1 LSLTPSSVAIDRIED
16 LFAERTELLAR
27 LNTARNSLSL
37 ARGHPLFT
45 SGSRDPLWEREWT
58 GGQAAEEDEEDE
70 EDE

>member
-16 LFAERTELLAR
+16 LLAERTELLVR
-27 LNTARNSLSL
+27 LNTARNSL
-37 ARGHPLFT
+37 ARGHPLVA

-70 EDE
+70 DDE